1 MTLEVIGYWSTLEQD
16 SLRVHTKDACLN
28 HPERTC
34 LWRLGSSVR
43 SLSELPIVLLHLR
56 VV

>member
-28 HPERTC
+28 HPH
-34 LWRLGSSVR
+34 GAA
-43 SLSELPIVLLHLR
+43 VLLSGAGGTHAPHPKLDAPGDT
-56 VV
+56 